1 MRSAP
6 GTTTV
11 AIRSTRHRRAVP
23 PRRRSTASMPSTRCG
38 WSWLEVIQA
47 RNRPECESA
56 PTSTCAFDCQGVSPS
71 SNQHRLA
78 LLTRP
83 MINNRGGPTPG
94 TRTGATRRSKT
105 PMAHLPHKR
114 GIALRIAQSRH
125 LVEQH
130 RRPNMRIIGQ
140 PLTHIRLELIERI
153 PLGWDSLTWDPFIQQ
168 ISPDC
173 FSVSTQMTRNSR
185 YRPSPPSQSM
195 NFHVFLQCQHKGQGS
210 SPQLPTTHNQQL
222 GESPTQQRVLAPGS
236 GEFQ

>member
-47 RNRPECESA
+47 RNRPECENA

-78 LLTRP
+78 LLTRR
-83 MINNRGGPTPG
+83 MINNRSGPTPG
-94 TRTGATRRSKT
+94 TRTGATRRAKT

-125 LVEQH
+125 LVK
-130 RRPNMRIIGQ
+130 
-140 PLTHIRLELIERI
+140 RI
-153 PLGWDSLTWDPFIQQ
+153 PLGWGSLTWDPFIQQ

-195 NFHVFLQCQHKGQGS
+195 NFHVFLQCCFYDFQIGFGRCWA
-210 SPQLPTTHNQQL
+210 
-222 GESPTQQRVLAPGS
+222 GVRRGVLRLMAAG
-236 GEFQ
+236 FQVVGIAVGRCTV